1 MIIVRIPVIA
11 LGVSPLAVAGRSD
24 ASISL
29 SGKEQAA
36 PCRFALYCSNRAAP
50 LGIVQGE
57 NPATVPAPT
66 PVAASRTIARR
77 SHGGPAA
84 RSVSLLSLLF
94 STPASLRSRDWIRPP
109 MDQSADRAWNECLDI
124 IRDNVSRQS
133 FTTWFEPL
141 EAQSLEEEDDLR
153 KLTIQLPSRFYY
165 EWLEEHYFSLLRKT
179 VTRVLGPQGRLF
191 YDVVIE
197 QDDPE
202 DPNRG
207 ASMQL
212 PARPSEAE
220 PTEASSS
227 ETRGDAPNE
236 PEGPSQSPPEPSPSS
251 PSDPPSPSSEDP
263 VPDSPRP
270 APAGEESTEEPPVQ
284 NPFAIPG
291 LQDTEVDSQL
301 NDSYTF
307 ERFIKGKCNQLAR
320 SAARSIAREP
330 GDTTFNPFFVYGS
343 VGLGKTHLIQ
353 AIGNYVQSNW
363 ASKNVLY
370 VSSER
375 FTTEFVQSIQENR
388 ISEFSS
394 FYRQV
399 DVLIVDDVQFFSGK
413 EKTQEEFF
421 HLFNALR
428 QASSQIVLSAD
439 RPPRKIDGIEKRLLS
454 RFQWGLSADLKS
466 PGLDTRI
473 AILERK
479 AEDEGIELDDEVITF
494 IAQRIE
500 RNIRELEGALIRL
513 LAYATLH
520 QHDIDLDLTKEVLRD
535 LVQEQAST
543 LTIEDI
549 QRIVCDH
556 LDVSGHRVRAKTRTR
571 EVVRARQIAMYFV
584 KQHTDHSLKDIG
596 LHFGGRDHSTV
607 IHANNKVADRMED
620 DEQYRDIVETIGRKL
635 ERYEG

>member
-1 MIIVRIPVIA
+1 
-11 LGVSPLAVAGRSD
+11 
-24 ASISL
+24 
-29 SGKEQAA
+29 
-36 PCRFALYCSNRAAP
+36 
-50 LGIVQGE
+50 
-57 NPATVPAPT
+57 
-66 PVAASRTIARR
+66 
-77 SHGGPAA
+77 
-84 RSVSLLSLLF
+84 
-94 STPASLRSRDWIRPP
+94 

-141 EAQSLEEEDDLR
+141 EAQSLEEDDRLR

-179 VTRVLGPQGRLF
+179 VTRVLGPKGRLV
-191 YDVVIE
+191 YDIVIE
-197 QDDPE
+197 QDDPD
-202 DPNRG
+202 DPDQG

-212 PARPSEAE
+212 PARPSETDSTEVPSESRDDTRDE
-220 PTEASSS
+220 PESPSEPSSS
-227 ETRGDAPNE
+227 
-236 PEGPSQSPPEPSPSS
+236 SPPGPSPST
-251 PSDPPSPSSEDP
+251 PDDPA
-263 VPDSPRP
+263 PDDPRP
-270 APAGEESTEEPPVQ
+270 TPPGQESSEEPPVQ

-301 NDSYTF
+301 NDRYTF
-307 ERFIKGKCNQLAR
+307 DRFIKGDCNQLAR
-320 SAARSIAREP
+320 SAARSIAHEP
-330 GDTTFNPFFVYGS
+330 GASTFNPFLVYGG

-353 AIGNYVQSNW
+353 AIGNNVQSHR

-388 ISEFSS
+388 ASEFSS

-399 DVLIVDDVQFFSGK
+399 DVLIVDDVQFFGGK

-428 QASSQIVLSAD
+428 QAGSQIVLSAD
-439 RPPRKIDGIEKRLLS
+439 RPPRKIDGLEERLLS
-454 RFQWGLSADLKS
+454 RFQWGLSADLKP
-466 PGLDTRI
+466 PGRDTRI

-494 IAQRIE
+494 IAQSIE

-520 QHDIDLDLTKEVLRD
+520 QHDIDLDLTREVLRD
-535 LVQEQAST
+535 LVQEQQAP
-543 LTIEDI
+543 LAVEDI
-549 QRIVCDH
+549 QHIVCEH
-556 LDVSGHRVRAKTRTR
+556 LGVSEDRVRAKTRTR

-584 KQHTDHSLKDIG
+584 KKHTDHSLKDIG

-607 IHANNKVADRMED
+607 IHANDRVATRMEE
-620 DEQYRDIVETIGRKL
+620 DEQFRETVDTIGRKL
-635 ERYEG
+635 ENFGG